1 MDKTK
6 NAHYCLV
13 YKTKN
18 AYFCLVNRTKVWIR
32 KY

>member
-6 NAHYCLV
+6 NAYYCLV

-18 AYFCLVNRTKVWIR
+18 TYFCLANRTKVWIR